1 MVECPACGEENPDR
15 FRLCGF
21 CGARLRED
29 VEQHEVRKTVSIVFC
44 DLQGSTQLGE
54 SLDSETLRLV
64 MSRYFDEMLRALER
78 HGGHV
83 EKFIGDAVMAVFGLP
98 VAHEDDAV
106 RAVRAAWDMKRA
118 LEQLNAE
125 LERRFGVRLANR
137 TGVNTGEVVADV
149 AATGQRLATGDAV
162 NVAARLEQAA
172 PAGEILLGQDTY
184 RLVREAADVQAVEP
198 LELKGKSQPVPA
210 YLLLGVRSAAQLSGR
225 GAAPLVGRRVELQ
238 ALRNE
243 LGDAIASGECRMVS
257 LLAQAGVG
265 KTRLV
270 DEFLD
275 GLPAGTVTLR
285 GGCLSYGE
293 GITFWPLAD
302 AIRRFCGIVQAH
314 TTEEAAERIAELP
327 CEEDARTRLAAVMGI
342 SGDTFRIDE
351 TFWAVRQLLRGVASD
366 GPVVVVFEDLHWAEP
381 TFLELIVWLIE
392 NGLGA
397 PVLIVTSS
405 RPDLLERM
413 PDWCTG
419 PGALRLALKP
429 LSARECIKHA
439 EHMLGSALDAG
450 TAERIARAAEGNPL
464 FVEHMLS
471 MLLDDGVL
479 MDAGDRWVATRDLAS
494 IEVPPTIQALLA
506 ARIDRLPDDERG
518 VLEPSSVIGRVFYRT
533 AVERLTGA
541 DGTRDVDAHLG
552 ALIRKE
558 FIARDIPTFVMGD
571 TYRFGHA
578 LTRDATYRG
587 LLKRRRAELHEGFAD
602 WVIEQAGSRLP
613 EFDEIVAY
621 HLEQAVLYRLELGPL
636 DDAGAH
642 LALRAS
648 SMMETVGLRAFA
660 RGDMVAAGS
669 LLRRATALM
678 ADDDPRRLGL
688 AVAFTEVLVDLGEFA
703 EATSMLDRAA
713 GVAEGRGDVL
723 RATEIELARLVVRDA
738 SEPDAWSESEDQIT
752 QAIAEFERLGHHA
765 GLAKAWRLLA
775 VMYASKC
782 RFADAEHA
790 VTQTID
796 HANAAGDSLL
806 MVRNAPAYSF
816 IWLAGP
822 TPVPQAIERCRAL
835 IEESAGDRRT
845 EGAVLCA
852 LAPLEAM
859 EGRFFAARSAYRRAQ
874 QILGDLGLRVLA
886 SSTSLNSGPVEM
898 LAGDPAAA
906 ERELRRDRGL
916 LEGMGDRYFL
926 PCVIAYLAQAV
937 LAQGRV
943 AEAEELALRSA
954 ELSAADDIEA
964 QSVWR
969 RVSAQTRAESGA
981 VDEAVQ
987 LARDAA
993 EYADRTDSPT
1003 LRGDALYDLAVV
1015 LGRCGKAEEAAAVAA
1030 SARELY
1036 VAKGNLVAVGRLSA
1050 AFPAGQENSAP
1061 ARR

>member
-1 MVECPACGEENPDR
+1 V
-15 FRLCGF
+15 
-21 CGARLRED
+21 
-29 VEQHEVRKTVSIVFC
+29 T
-44 DLQGSTQLGE
+44 
-54 SLDSETLRLV
+54 
-64 MSRYFDEMLRALER
+64 
-78 HGGHV
+78 
-83 EKFIGDAVMAVFGLP
+83 
-98 VAHEDDAV
+98 
-106 RAVRAAWDMKRA
+106 
-118 LEQLNAE
+118 
-125 LERRFGVRLANR
+125 LANR

-149 AATGQRLATGDAV
+149 AAAGQRLATGDAV

-184 RLVREAADVQAVEP
+184 RLVREAADVRAVEP
-198 LELKGKSQPVPA
+198 LELKGKSRPVPA

-243 LGDAIASGECRMVS
+243 LADAVAGGECRLVS

-270 DEFLD
+270 HEFLD

-302 AIRRFCGIVQAH
+302 AIRRFSGILQAH
-314 TTEEAAERIAELP
+314 TPEEAAERIAELP
-327 CEEDARTRLAAVMGI
+327 CEEDARSRLAAVMGI
-342 SGDTFRIDE
+342 SADTFRIDE

-366 GPVVVVFEDLHWAEP
+366 GEPVVVVFEDLHWAEQ

-392 NGLGA
+392 NGVGA

-405 RPDLLERM
+405 RPDLLERL
-413 PDWCTG
+413 PSWCTG
-419 PGALRLALKP
+419 PRALRLALKP

-506 ARIDRLPDDERG
+506 ARLDRLPDDERG

-533 AVERLTGA
+533 AVERLTRA
-541 DGTRDVDAHLG
+541 EGTRDVDAHLG

-636 DDAGAH
+636 DDAGTQ
-642 LALRAS
+642 LAVRAS
-648 SMMETVGLRAFA
+648 SMMQAVGLRAFA

-678 ADDDPRRLGL
+678 PEDDPRRLEL

-713 GVAEGRGDVL
+713 CVAEARGDVL
-723 RATEIELARLVVRDA
+723 RSTEIELARLVVRDA

-775 VMYASKC
+775 IVYASKC
-782 RFADAEHA
+782 RFADAERA
-790 VTQTID
+790 VTQTIH
-796 HANAAGDSLL
+796 HANAAGDSLVV
-806 MVRNAPAYSF
+806 VRNAPAYSF
-816 IWLAGP
+816 IWLSGP
-822 TPVPQAIERCRAL
+822 TPVPEAIERCRAL

-845 EGAVLCA
+845 EGTVLCA

-859 EGRFFAARSAYRRAQ
+859 EGRFFAARSSYRRAQ

-886 SSTSLNSGPVEM
+886 SCTSLNSGPVEM

-906 ERELRRDRGL
+906 ERELRRDREL
-916 LEGMGDRYFL
+916 LEGLGDRYFL
-926 PCVIAYLAQAV
+926 PCVIAFLAQAV

-969 RVSAQTRAESGA
+969 RVSAQARADAGA
-981 VDEAVQ
+981 ADDAVRLAREAV
-987 LARDAA
+987 
-993 EYADRTDSPT
+993 EFADRADSPT
-1003 LRGDALYDLAVV
+1003 LRADALYDLAVV
-1015 LGRCGKAEEAAAVAA
+1015 LAACGKADEAAGAA
-1030 SARELY
+1030 TTAGGLY
-1036 VAKGNLVAVGRLSA
+1036 EAKGNVVGVGRVA
-1050 AFPAGQENSAP
+1050 ALALDDPATQP